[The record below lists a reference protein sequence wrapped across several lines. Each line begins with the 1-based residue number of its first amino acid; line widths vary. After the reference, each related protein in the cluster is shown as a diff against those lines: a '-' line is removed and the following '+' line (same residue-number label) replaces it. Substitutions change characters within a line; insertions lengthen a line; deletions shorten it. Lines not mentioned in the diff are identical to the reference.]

1 MAFVLFLSSAVGRVL
16 RIVVGLGLL
25 GWSIFL
31 ATETSTMTI
40 GIILAV
46 VGLLPL
52 GSRARGCLRV
62 CSPLWG
68 PLQWRQSPSTRPL
81 KGAR

>member
-25 GWSIFL
+25 GWGIFL

-52 GSRARGCLRV
+52 GAGLADVCVFAPLFGAPFSGAKVRAHGH
-62 CSPLWG
+62 
-68 PLQWRQSPSTRPL
+68 
-81 KGAR
+81 

>member
-1 MAFVLFLSSAVGRVL
+1 MAFASFMSSAIGRVL

-25 GWSIFL
+25 GWGVFL
-31 ATETSTMTI
+31 VTGASTMTI

-52 GSRARGCLRV
+52 GAGLADICMFAPLFGAPFSGAKVRAH
-62 CSPLWG
+62 
-68 PLQWRQSPSTRPL
+68 
-81 KGAR
+81 AH